1 MEGQLRLPGG
11 VDVNHLFGLDVSL
24 LVIDAGLN
32 HAVPD
37 GLWAPKGRKGHVLS
51 DLCWSGPL
59 SYTHAQIPSP
69 FWQAPGFATAL
80 AFPTRL
86 AYC

>member
-1 MEGQLRLPGG
+1 MPHLDRHVVDVQTEGDALVEGQLGLPGG

-37 GLWAPKGRKGHVLS
+37 GLWAPKGRKGHLLS

-59 SYTHAQIPSP
+59 S
-69 FWQAPGFATAL
+69 
-80 AFPTRL
+80 
-86 AYC
+86 